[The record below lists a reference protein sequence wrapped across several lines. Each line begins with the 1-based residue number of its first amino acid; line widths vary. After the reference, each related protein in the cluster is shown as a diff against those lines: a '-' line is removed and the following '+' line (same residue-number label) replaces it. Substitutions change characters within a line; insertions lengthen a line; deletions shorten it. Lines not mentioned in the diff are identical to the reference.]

1 MTGEIQRI
9 TGSIVA
15 WTDGRFVALGFYAF
29 ESGITR
35 SRTSGG
41 AVAHRPGVA
50 MMFDTNRP
58 KLKPAQ
64 P

>member
-1 MTGEIQRI
+1 MTGEIQR
-9 TGSIVA
+9 
-15 WTDGRFVALGFYAF
+15 
-29 ESGITR
+29 SGITR

-50 MMFDTNRP
+50 MMFDTSRP
-58 KLKPAQ
+58 KLKLAQ